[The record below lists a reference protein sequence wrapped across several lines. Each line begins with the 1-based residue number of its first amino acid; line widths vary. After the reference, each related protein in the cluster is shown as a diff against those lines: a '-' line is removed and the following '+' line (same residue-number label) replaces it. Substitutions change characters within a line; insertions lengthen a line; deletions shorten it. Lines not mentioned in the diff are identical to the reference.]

1 MKELI
6 TDVQSQRL
14 DKYIAEKENISR
26 VMAQRLIE
34 EGNIL
39 VNRQES
45 KPSYQVQAGDE
56 IYIQI
61 PEVKT
66 TDLKAQEIP
75 LDIIYEDNDIIVVNK
90 AKGMVV
96 HPAVRKS
103 GWYFGQCRFGTLRGE
118 FVRHWWRIKT
128 WHST

>member
-6 TDVQSQRL
+6 VEENGQRI
-14 DKYIAEKENISR
+14 DKYIAEKENLSR
-26 VMAQRLIE
+26 MMVQRLIE

-39 VNRQES
+39 VNQE
-45 KPSYQVQAGDE
+45 KIKASYQIQSGDKIYVQISAAK
-56 IYIQI
+56 
-61 PEVKT
+61 P

-96 HPAVRKS
+96 HPAARKS
-103 GWYFGQCRFGTLRGE
+103 GWYFSKCCYGTL
-118 FVRHWWRIKT
+118 
-128 WHST
+128 